1 MSTGTEKRE
10 TSYWVHT
17 AIYFLFTFCGGFFSF
32 GGISPLGMSIL
43 GIFIGM
49 IWGWTFIGF
58 IWPSMMSIFA
68 LGLCGFFKT
77 PQAAFANAFSNHLV
91 IFMLLVLVFTA
102 YCEKSG
108 INAKI
113 SAWFLSRKSLAG
125 RPWTFTYMVF
135 LGSFV
140 ASFLV
145 DGNAMVFLVWNLL
158 YSVFEETG
166 YKEGERYPAF
176 LCAGVAIA
184 AVLSYACKPWGNV
197 CILAIG
203 ALETSTGGACTLN
216 YLTFMAVSI
225 PLCILFLTAYFLV
238 VKYIFRPDVAKL
250 RNLSPEYLAQ
260 MRSSLKLNTRE
271 KIAAASL
278 VVFMAL
284 LLIPNIFMGNAAFLG
299 ILGSF
304 NFLSAVAVVL
314 IALCVMRLEQKPV
327 LDFQSCAARGIHW
340 NVFWITAA
348 AIPVSAALSSDV
360 AGITTWLSG
369 AMEASLTGMNV
380 FALLIAFAIIL
391 NVATQ
396 FTHNVSLVVIAVPI
410 GVPMCNLLGLN
421 PVAMTVMIIVS
432 AGCAYATPA
441 ASTCAAILFSNVEW
455 IGVKNSFKA
464 GVSASVAGLLT
475 FFVIGFPII
484 AMVYGF
490 TK

>member
-1 MSTGTEKRE
+1 MTADKKE
-10 TSYWVHT
+10 TMYWVHT
-17 AIYFLFTFCGGFFSF
+17 AVYFLFTLCGGFVPYE
-32 GGISPLGMSIL
+32 GISSLGMAIL

-49 IWGWTFIGF
+49 IYGWTFIGF

-68 LGLCGFFKT
+68 LGLCGYFKT
-77 PQAAFANAFSNHLV
+77 PQAAFANAFSNNLV

-125 RPWTFTYMVF
+125 RPWRFTFMVF
-135 LGSFV
+135 LGSLV

-158 YSVFEETG
+158 YSVFDETG
-166 YKEGERYPAF
+166 YRQGERYPAF

-197 CILAIG
+197 CILAIS
-203 ALETSTGGACTLN
+203 ALESASGGAFTVN

-225 PLCILFLTAYFLV
+225 PLCVLFLLAYFLV
-238 VKYIFRPDVAKL
+238 MKYLFRPDVSKL
-250 RNLSPEYLAQ
+250 ENLSAEYLEK
-260 MRSSLKLNTRE
+260 MRSTLKLNTRE
-271 KIAAASL
+271 KIAVGAL

-284 LLIPNIFMGNAAFLG
+284 LLIPNIFMGHAEFLG

-314 IALCVMRLEQKPV
+314 IALCVMRLEKKPV
-327 LDFQSCAARGIHW
+327 LEFQTCAAQGIHW

-360 AGITTWLSG
+360 AGITTWLSRM
-369 AMEASLTGMNV
+369 MENSLAGMNV
-380 FALLIAFAIIL
+380 FALLTVFAIIL

-410 GVPMCNLLGLN
+410 GYQMCNLLGLN
-421 PVAMTVMIIVS
+421 PVAMTVTIILS

-455 IGVKNSFKA
+455 IGIKTSFKA
-464 GVSASVAGLLT
+464 GISAVLAGLAV
-475 FFVIGFPII
+475 FFIFGFPLIGL
-484 AMVYGF
+484 VYGF
-490 TK
+490 MK